1 MIVCNPLLNTSRL
14 RNLKGVIFDC
24 DGVLFDS
31 REINVRFYNQVRA
44 YFGLEPMN
52 RDEEEFVHMHSVQNS
67 LKHILPEKFQSR
79 LGEIREKV
87 DYAELIPFMRME
99 EGLHRV
105 LEFLRQ
111 KRIMMAINTNRTTTM
126 GLLLHT
132 FDLDDYFW
140 PVVTAAKVSRPKPHP
155 ESIFKILNLWSVQAG
170 EVVFIGDSRV
180 DQETA
185 IASGVPF
192 WAYKNEYLQGD
203 MYIPDFL
210 TLKEFLAGNI

>member
-1 MIVCNPLLNTSRL
+1 MIICNPLLNTSRL
-14 RNLKGVIFDC
+14 RNLKGIIFDC

-31 REINVRFYNQVRA
+31 REVNVRFYNQVRA
-44 YFGLEPMN
+44 YFELEPMSE
-52 RDEEEFVHMHSVQNS
+52 DEGEFVHMHSVQDS
-67 LKHILPEKFQSR
+67 LKHILPEKFLSR
-79 LGEIREKV
+79 LIEIREQV
-87 DYAELIPFMRME
+87 DYKELIPFMRME

-126 GLLLHT
+126 GLLLQR

-155 ESIFKILNLWSVQAG
+155 ESIFKILDLWSVQRN
-170 EVVFIGDSRV
+170 EVAFIGDSRV

-185 IASGVPF
+185 MASGVPF
-192 WAYKNEYLQGD
+192 WAYKNEYLHGE
-203 MYIPDFL
+203 MYIPDFM